1 MKKDT
6 LVQFVC
12 FETSLELDVFAPQW
26 EDLVKNA
33 GTKGPKAIILQ
44 EAISKTRYKYVSE
57 HIWPQDDF
65 QFVFMKAGRHSE
77 HFPETGVKVIQAGGY
92 IPLVVGNKK
101 SNSNEG
107 AIKILVFTTNAKT
120 DISLLSDL
128 PCNNL
133 NIYEP
138 YYESS
143 MYAYILE
150 YFVSESD
157 AADLLQQLKANVTAP
172 EIAIYRECL
181 VPAL

>member
-12 FETSLELDVFAPQW
+12 FETALELDAFTPQW
-26 EDLVKNA
+26 EHLVKDS

-44 EAISKTRYKYVSE
+44 EAISKSRYKYVSE

-65 QFVFMKAGRHSE
+65 QFIFMKRGRNSE
-77 HFPETGVKVIQAGGY
+77 QFPEAGIKVVQAGGY
-92 IPLVVGNKK
+92 IPLIIGNKK
-101 SNSNEG
+101 SNNSE
-107 AIKILVFTTNAKT
+107 AVKIIVFTTNART
-120 DISLLSDL
+120 DISFLSNL
-128 PCNNL
+128 EANNL
-133 NIYEP
+133 NVYEA

-143 MYAYILE
+143 MYTYILE
-150 YFVSESD
+150 YFVSETK
-157 AADLLQQLKANVTAP
+157 AADLLQQLKANVTAA